1 MIQWFKD
8 VTTDSIIFKGF
19 MVLMVVSFGVWG
31 IGDVITPNVDPNI
44 AIQGKRFDVRS
55 TELQRQ
61 YQSQLD
67 RLREN
72 LGPEAANDPALKRTL
87 LNNIVNEM
95 RQETVT
101 NDAAMDLG
109 ISVSKDRIRESVM
122 TQDAFKDESGQFS
135 QLKFAEV
142 LNQNQLTEAAFA
154 KLVETDLRQRTLLQP
169 VGVNAAAPK
178 TLVDQLFAYRAETR
192 IADTLL
198 VAADAMSIGTQPTDE
213 QIKKT
218 YDDNIATFTSPE
230 YRKLSVV
237 MLTSAAMVTP
247 ESIDESVVKAF
258 YDENMARYRT
268 PETRDLWQLL
278 FDTKEQAEAA
288 RAQLAPGDNLTK
300 LAAKAKLNPPTDLG
314 ERTLTDPVLAT
325 FGDAAKIGLNE
336 ISQPVQSDLGWHLL
350 EVRAIKPETVTPF
363 EVAKTEIR
371 KQLAADKGTDALFDA
386 AQRLEDEVA
395 AGTPFDEAA
404 KATNGTYLSYNID
417 RRGTTPEGTMQ
428 IDALFEKVKQET
440 FYKLAFETPVGTETK
455 LNEFEGGYYI
465 LKVESSTP
473 PTPKPM
479 DKMRP
484 EIASLWLKQE
494 KLRAAKSLADN
505 MAEDLK
511 AQASRTMT
519 SVADKDKR
527 LSYAQL
533 GPVTRFG
540 DSLKRDYVV
549 DSKRVSPELLTN
561 LFKSKEGDITVS
573 TVLGGY
579 VIARVKQ
586 VLPAKPEG
594 DLVEAFKQMED
605 QTRNAVAQDII
616 QQFSTAL
623 AERYPVTLNTKAIDE
638 IGGVA
643 QP

>member
-1 MIQWFKD
+1 
-8 VTTDSIIFKGF
+8 

-31 IGDVITPNVDPNI
+31 IGDVITPTVDPNVV
-44 AIQGKRFDVRS
+44 IQGGRFEVRS
-55 TELQRQ
+55 AELQRQ
-61 YQSQLD
+61 YQTQLD

-72 LGPEAANDPALKRTL
+72 LGPEAAADPALKRTL
-87 LNNIVNEM
+87 LTNIVNEL
-95 RQETVT
+95 RQEAVT
-101 NDAAMDLG
+101 NMAALELG
-109 ISVSKDRIRESVM
+109 VDVSKDRVRESVM
-122 TQDAFKDESGQFS
+122 SQDAFKDESGKFS

-142 LNQNQLTEAAFA
+142 LGQNQLTEAGFA
-154 KLVETDLRQRTLLQP
+154 KLVENDIRQRTLLQP
-169 VGVNAAAPK
+169 VGVNAAAPQA
-178 TLVDQLFAYRAETR
+178 LVDKLFAYRAETR

-198 VAADAMSIGTQPTDE
+198 VSADAMQIGTQPTDE

-218 YDDNIATFTSPE
+218 YDENIATFTAPE
-230 YRKLSVV
+230 YRKISVV
-237 MLTSAAMVTP
+237 MLTGAALVTP
-247 ESIDESVVKAF
+247 ESIDESVVKTF
-258 YDENMARYRT
+258 YDENAARYRT
-268 PETRDLWQLL
+268 AETRDLWQLL

-288 RAQLAPGDNLTK
+288 RALMAPGDNLSK
-300 LAAKAKLNPPTDLG
+300 IAAKAKVNPPTDLG
-314 ERTLTDPVLAT
+314 ERALADPVLAT

-350 EVRAIKPETVTPF
+350 EVRAIKPESVTPF
-363 EVAKTEIR
+363 EIAKIEIR

-386 AQRLEDEVA
+386 AQRLEDEIA
-395 AGTPFDEAA
+395 AGTPFEEAA
-404 KATNGTYLSYNID
+404 KTASGTYLSFNID
-417 RRGTTPEGTMQ
+417 RRGMSPEGIME
-428 IDALFEKVKQET
+428 INALFEKVKQET
-440 FYKLAFETPVGTETK
+440 FYKLAFETPVGTESK
-455 LNEFEGGYYI
+455 LNEFDGGYYV

-479 DKMRP
+479 EKMRP

-494 KLRAAKSLADN
+494 KLRVAKSLADN

-511 AQASRTMT
+511 AQSSRTMT

-533 GPVTRFG
+533 GPITRFG

-561 LFKSKEGDITVS
+561 LFKAKEGDITVS

-586 VLPAKPEG
+586 IVPAKPEG
-594 DLVEAFKQMED
+594 DLVDALKQVQD
-605 QTRNAVAQDII
+605 QTRNAVAQDIL